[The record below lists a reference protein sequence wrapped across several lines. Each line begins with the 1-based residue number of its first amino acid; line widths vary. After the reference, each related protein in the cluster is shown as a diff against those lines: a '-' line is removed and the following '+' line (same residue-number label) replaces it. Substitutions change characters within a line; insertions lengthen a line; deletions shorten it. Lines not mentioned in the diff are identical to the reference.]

1 MKRLSRRRPEEKVV
15 DFQAKVD
22 QLVRLD
28 RAEDQLLGQAA
39 REAHEAEVH
48 AVRALEAIA
57 AAKRV
62 DALEDQVIAE
72 LRQDSHDV
80 AGDITALTTELFDVT
95 RVRVAHPLEAGEA
108 TS

>member
-15 DFQAKVD
+15 DFQVKVD

-28 RAEDQLLGQAA
+28 RAEDRLLAQAA

-57 AAKRV
+57 AAKRPV
-62 DALEDQVIAE
+62 G
-72 LRQDSHDV
+72 SPV
-80 AGDITALTTELFDVT
+80 ATATTC
-95 RVRVAHPLEAGEA
+95 
-108 TS
+108 TSYHLKVWK